1 MYEILKDSRE
11 KVEIEKDGYYFN
23 VMFEDG
29 SIWKSIGH
37 HSIGGIKEA
46 QLLLD
51 RYIYD
56 ESKIFT
62 PKQLSLLYFLDPIG
76 VEHYMRTYTNHHRDI
91 YGGKL
96 LVFKDNVYEAIFGV
110 KPRLFRIMS
119 DGKIRYY
126 KYHSPMTSSY
136 RENYY
141 SEAEIL
147 FGSQMIDDGLA
158 VEIFTPEISNQ
169 ALTYLFTNKSED
181 FINKALGADP
191 YQLLFFAASLTS
203 LYSRRAVDYVNDY
216 ISICDGAVAERMFN
230 WVDFIFENL
239 DSRND
244 SEELVS
250 LYDKNIDIYNKVEND
265 TNYSVVFKLG
275 VIE

>member
-1 MYEILKDSRE
+1 MYDFLKDSRE
-11 KVEIEKDGYYFN
+11 KVEIEKDGDYFN
-23 VMFEDG
+23 VIFEDDL
-29 SIWKSIGH
+29 IWKSIGY
-37 HSIGGIKEA
+37 HSIGGIREA

-62 PKQLSLLYFLDPIG
+62 PKQLGLLYFLDPIG
-76 VEHYMRTYTNHHRDI
+76 VEHYMRTYTNHHRDMH
-91 YGGKL
+91 GGKL
-96 LVFKDNVYEAIFGV
+96 LIFKDNVYESIFGV

-147 FGSQMIDDGLA
+147 FGSQMIDDGFA
-158 VEIFTPEISNQ
+158 VGTFTPEISTQ
-169 ALTYLFTNKSED
+169 ILSYLFTNKSED
-181 FINKALGADP
+181 FENKVLGADA

-203 LYSRRAVDYVNDY
+203 LYSRKPVEYINDY
-216 ISICDGAVAERMFN
+216 ISICDGAVAGRMFN
-230 WVDFIFENL
+230 WVNFIFENL

-244 SEELVS
+244 SEELAL

-275 VIE
+275 IIE